1 MKRDRIN
8 WVTIQMVAVVCIGFL
23 ACNKENNDGES
34 TTSVIQTLRANKWV
48 SRDASYGEESNDH
61 AWVDVESTTLYFT
74 SDNTGFTYWIQKDY
88 DTNLGNTTTKDYI
101 TFSYTVSG
109 NSVRIKNNGG
119 SRVTYNLKDNYLV
132 SESGGTIFVGS
143 PLTSSDYDVI
153 KALGPKEGMCGPNL
167 RYSYNE
173 KSHTMTISGTGK
185 MYDYSPST
193 QPWRNYPVEDLEVE
207 EGCASIG
214 VGAFKNNKYLM
225 NVSLPSTVQE
235 IGAEAFYGT
244 NLSRVYLPS
253 GLVRIGEGAFD
264 CEKIEYV
271 DFDACKNLEEI
282 DDYAFAQCPMEI
294 YLTLPAKVKRVG
306 SFAFMKSTIKK
317 LTLNDKLE
325 EVGAS
330 AFGTIKN
337 TDITLP
343 NSLRSIGTEAFVGPM
358 REIRIGT
365 GLREINKSPFRAST
379 TGRLYVNLG
388 NPIQAKETIVFDR
401 ESGWDL
407 YVPIG
412 SKVLYQKAEVWRNFK
427 SINESSDLISGNG
440 TQGEEIIQTHEYVD
454 LGLPS
459 GTLWATC
466 NVGASKP
473 EEYGDYFAWGGT
485 TGYKGGKTN
494 FTWSTYKYCNG
505 SGKTMT
511 KYCTGSDY
519 GIVDNKTVLES
530 ADDAATANWGGGWQM
545 PSFDQCEELINSNY
559 TTTTWTTQ
567 NGVYGRKIISKSN
580 GKNIFLPAAGYLGG
594 TSFCEIGSRGSYW
607 SRLLWRS
614 AISKGDWG
622 SGLDFDSST
631 IITMLHYR
639 YYGQSVRPVR
649 VHN

>member
-153 KALGPKEGMCGPNL
+153 KALGPKEGKCGPNL

-214 VGAFKNNKYLM
+214 GGAFKNNKYLM

-317 LTLNDKLE
+317 LTLNEKLE

-473 EEYGDYFAWGGT
+473 EEYGDYFAWGET
-485 TGYKGGKTN
+485 TGYKGGKID
-494 FTWSTYKYCNG
+494 FAWRTYKYCRGGIN
-505 SGKTMT
+505 TLT
-511 KYCTGSDY
+511 KYCERSSEGTLDY
-519 GIVDNKTVLES
+519 KQELEPVDDVATV
-530 ADDAATANWGGGWQM
+530 NWGEGWQM
-545 PSFDQCEELINSNY
+545 PSRWQLSELTNSSY
-559 TTTTWTTQ
+559 TTTEWITL
-567 NGVYGRKIISKSN
+567 NAVYGRKITSKSN
-580 GKNIFLPAAGYLGG
+580 SNSIFLPAAGYRHV
-594 TSFCEIGSRGSYW
+594 TSLEYAGSDGEYW
-607 SRLLWRS
+607 SRSLVSGNSNAAYYLSFWSYKVYS
-614 AISKGDWG
+614 AELDRTRCL
-622 SGLDFDSST
+622 GL
-631 IITMLHYR
+631 
-639 YYGQSVRPVR
+639 SVRPVR
-649 VHN
+649 VRE